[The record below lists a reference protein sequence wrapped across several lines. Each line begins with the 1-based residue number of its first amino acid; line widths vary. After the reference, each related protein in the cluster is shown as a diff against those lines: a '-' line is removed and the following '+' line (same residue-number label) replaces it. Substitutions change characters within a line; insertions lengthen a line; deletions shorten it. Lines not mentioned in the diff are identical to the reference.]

1 MSEGTSGKRKRV
13 NKAVPLDYTRPIWHR
28 QEGESETAFAQFE
41 AYRDSDPRRV
51 RDHPSGFHNSV
62 RWSWRERCHAWDLH
76 LQEQE
81 TERLI
86 RYRVDMNERHRA
98 IARLAMSRA
107 AQWLQGLDEM
117 RISKMKPNEVVKML
131 EVAANLERN
140 ASRGN
145 LPDVTVGVTTN
156 LVDMTAKATDAR
168 LDELMREVQR
178 RREAAA
184 SPPAPGRK
192 EIEGPVLEQGV
203 PDDDGEFLPG
213 ADVVDVDENGQVV
226 AEEREDA

>member
-1 MSEGTSGKRKRV
+1 MSEETSGKRKRV

-98 IARLAMSRA
+98 VARLAMSRA

-117 RISKMKPNEVVKML
+117 RISKMRASEVMKML

-184 SPPAPGRK
+184 APPAPGRK
-192 EIEGPVLEQGV
+192 ELEGPSLEQG
-203 PDDDGEFLPG
+203 PDDDGEFV
-213 ADVVDVDENGQVV
+213 DVVDVGEDGKVV
-226 AEEREDA
+226 AEEREDG

>member
-184 SPPAPGRK
+184 APQAPDRK
-192 EIEGPVLEQGV
+192 ELEGPSLEQG
-203 PDDDGEFLPG
+203 PDDDGEFV
-213 ADVVDVDENGQVV
+213 DVVDVGEDGKVV
-226 AEEREDA
+226 AEEREDG

>member
-1 MSEGTSGKRKRV
+1 
-13 NKAVPLDYTRPIWHR
+13 
-28 QEGESETAFAQFE
+28 
-41 AYRDSDPRRV
+41 
-51 RDHPSGFHNSV
+51 
-62 RWSWRERCHAWDLH
+62 
-76 LQEQE
+76 
-81 TERLI
+81 
-86 RYRVDMNERHRA
+86 MNERHRA

-117 RISKMKPNEVVKML
+117 RISMMKPNDVMKML

-184 SPPAPGRK
+184 APPVLDR
-192 EIEGPVLEQGV
+192 EELEGPPLEQG
-203 PDDDGEFLPG
+203 PDDDGEFVV
-213 ADVVDVDENGQVV
+213 DVVDVGEDGKVV

>member
-1 MSEGTSGKRKRV
+1 MSEETSGKRKRV

-98 IARLAMSRA
+98 VARLAMSRA

-117 RISKMKPNEVVKML
+117 RISKMRASEVMKML

-184 SPPAPGRK
+184 APPAPGRK
-192 EIEGPVLEQGV
+192 EIEGPELAQG
-203 PDDDGEFLPG
+203 PDDDGEFVV
-213 ADVVDVDENGQVV
+213 DVVDVGEDGKVV

>member
-156 LVDMTAKATDAR
+156 LNQVAHHANTTS
-168 LDELMREVQR
+168 EVPADF
-178 RREAAA
+178 AA
-184 SPPAPGRK
+184 
-192 EIEGPVLEQGV
+192 
-203 PDDDGEFLPG
+203 
-213 ADVVDVDENGQVV
+213 VV
-226 AEEREDA
+226 AEVHQLHDDINAILLGARR

>member
-184 SPPAPGRK
+184 VPPAPDRK
-192 EIEGPVLEQGV
+192 EIEGPSLEQGV
-203 PDDDGEFLPG
+203 PDDDGEFV
-213 ADVVDVDENGQVV
+213 DVVDVDEGGKVV
-226 AEEREDA
+226 AEEREDG

>member
-184 SPPAPGRK
+184 APPAPDRK
-192 EIEGPVLEQGV
+192 EIEGPELAQG
-203 PDDDGEFLPG
+203 PDDDGKFVV
-213 ADVVDVDENGQVV
+213 DVVDVGEDGKVV
-226 AEEREDA
+226 AEEREDG

>member
-28 QEGESETAFAQFE
+28 QEGESDTAFAQFE

-145 LPDVTVGVTTN
+145 LPDVTVGVTTS

-184 SPPAPGRK
+184 APPAPDRK
-192 EIEGPVLEQGV
+192 ELEGPSLGQG
-203 PDDDGEFLPG
+203 PDDDGEFVV
-213 ADVVDVDENGQVV
+213 DVVDVGEDGKVV
-226 AEEREDA
+226 AEEREDG

>member
-76 LQEQE
+76 LQKQE

-184 SPPAPGRK
+184 APPATARK
-192 EIEGPVLEQGV
+192 ELEGPELAQG
-203 PDDDGEFLPG
+203 PDDDGEFV
-213 ADVVDVDENGQVV
+213 DVVDVGEDGKVV
-226 AEEREDA
+226 AEEREDG

>member
-1 MSEGTSGKRKRV
+1 MSEETSGKRKRV

-28 QEGESETAFAQFE
+28 QAGESETAFAQFE

-117 RISKMKPNEVVKML
+117 RISMMKPNDVMKML

-184 SPPAPGRK
+184 APPVLDR
-192 EIEGPVLEQGV
+192 EELEGPPLEQG
-203 PDDDGEFLPG
+203 PDDDGEFVV
-213 ADVVDVDENGQVV
+213 DVVDVGEDGKVV

>member
-1 MSEGTSGKRKRV
+1 MAGGSASGRRR
-13 NKAVPLDYTRPIWHR
+13 ARRPAALDYTRPIWY
-28 QEGESETAFAQFE
+28 QQAGESDVAFAQFE

-51 RDHPSGFHNSV
+51 RDHASGFHNSV
-62 RWSWRERCHAWDLH
+62 RWSWRERVRAWDLH

-98 IARLAMSRA
+98 VARLAMSRA
-107 AQWLQGLDEM
+107 AQWLQGLDET
-117 RISKMKPNEVVKML
+117 RISKMRPGEVMKML

-145 LPDVTVGVTTN
+145 LPDVTVGVTAG

-184 SPPAPGRK
+184 APEVPRIAGPVV
-192 EIEGPVLEQGV
+192 EEGPE
-203 PDDDGEFLPG
+203 DDGRFV
-213 ADVVDVDENGQVV
+213 DVVDVDEDGRVV
-226 AEEREDA
+226 EVETGDGFDG

>member
-1 MSEGTSGKRKRV
+1 MSEETSGKRKRV
-13 NKAVPLDYTRPIWHR
+13 NKAVPLDYTRPIWYR

-98 IARLAMSRA
+98 VARLAMSRA

-117 RISKMKPNEVVKML
+117 RISKMRASEVMKML

-168 LDELMREVQR
+168 LDELMLEVLAVFGTIRAGSTTRSGGRGANAATPGTCTYRSR
-178 RREAAA
+178 RP
-184 SPPAPGRK
+184 S
-192 EIEGPVLEQGV
+192 
-203 PDDDGEFLPG
+203 D
-213 ADVVDVDENGQVV
+213 
-226 AEEREDA
+226 

>member
-184 SPPAPGRK
+184 APSAPDRK
-192 EIEGPVLEQGV
+192 ELEGPSLEQG
-203 PDDDGEFLPG
+203 PDDDGEFV
-213 ADVVDVDENGQVV
+213 DVVDVGEDGKVV
-226 AEEREDA
+226 AEEREDG